1 MHMRRNCSFISNHNN
16 CNVTKICGAFS
27 KIIYIKF
34 WGGISLKSPHIKEIY
49 TKSCTN
55 KASHKQIKITYSC
68 ISQLVPIVQIDIV
81 RKINRYLLFC
91 SVKCVQFVQFV
102 QFVWLRKL
110 LPASRWHPAAKW
122 SKYRNL
128 FENLLQIYGNF
139 HLKYFK
145 YRILRDL
152 C

>member
-1 MHMRRNCSFISNHNN
+1 MHMRRNCSFISDHNN

-34 WGGISLKSPHIKEIY
+34 FWGGGISLKSPHIKEIY
-49 TKSCTN
+49 TKDI
-55 KASHKQIKITYSC
+55 ALIKPPTKKLEITYSC
-68 ISQLVPIVQIDIV
+68 ISQVVPIVQIDIV

-91 SVKCVQFVQFV
+91 SVQCV